1 MINCRSAETFL
12 FQVRVVANYYA
23 ADTQSAS
30 GAFVKVQN
38 PHTNRRNSS
47 HDNSMVH
54 EILNSNTKPQTMFR
68 VNGKIVTDMKDIQ
81 VCRSVLKCD
90 LKRFLGENIFSFMT
104 TKKAINKYF
113 LQSLG

>member
-1 MINCRSAETFL
+1 MADQQLFL
-12 FQVRVVANYYA
+12 QVWVVANYYA

-54 EILNSNTKPQTMFR
+54 KILNSNTKPQTMFR

-81 VCRSVLKCD
+81 VCRSVIKCD
-90 LKRFLGENIFSFMT
+90 LKRFLGENIFSCSRRT
-104 TKKAINKYF
+104 NKTSKPF
-113 LQSLG
+113 QKP

>member
-1 MINCRSAETFL
+1 MADQQLFL
-12 FQVRVVANYYA
+12 QVRVVANYYA

-30 GAFVKVQN
+30 RAFVKVQN

-81 VCRSVLKCD
+81 VCRSVIQCD
-90 LKRFLGENIFSFMT
+90 LKRFLGENIFSCSRR
-104 TKKAINKYF
+104 TKNHPNHFKN
-113 LQSLG
+113 LSSV